1 MRPRHSQKITR
12 VSSLLSIPLTDIVC
26 PPSTGRELT
35 KLKGEDFFERGERAL
50 ASPPPPPPPPLPDSG
65 RGLRRCE
72 LVAVRVQGALYE
84 NVL

>member
-1 MRPRHSQKITR
+1 MRCEMRPRHSQKITR

-26 PPSTGRELT
+26 PPSAGRELT

-50 ASPPPPPPPPLPDSG
+50 ASPPPLPDSG
-65 RGLRRCE
+65 RGLPRSE